1 MMQTSRSMMTRTLY
15 HDVAPAVT
23 AVVTGMDRLQSGLSA
38 FLLITVIAMFGP
50 NASGA
55 IEQHVP
61 GAPFF
66 SHKMFAGA
74 GYLAGTAMLIIL
86 KWIISK
92 GHLFTRL

>member
-1 MMQTSRSMMTRTLY
+1 MDTYVLFT
-15 HDVAPAVT
+15 APAVT

-55 IEQHVP
+55 IEQQVP
-61 GAPFF
+61 GTPFF
-66 SHKMFAGA
+66 THKMFSGA
-74 GYLAGTAMLIIL
+74 GYLAGTVTLIIL

-92 GHLFTRL
+92 GHLLSRL